1 MRVIIAG
8 GGTAGHINP
17 GIAVSKCIKSKYKDA
32 EILFVGTEKG
42 LEKELVPA
50 EGFNIEFI
58 NAKGLNRKLSFDFFS
73 TIGNMLKGFLEAKK
87 IIKKF
92 KPDFVIG
99 MGGYVCFPVIMASSR
114 LKIPTLIHESNSL
127 PGIANRILSRFAN
140 FTAISFKDTEKYFK
154 KAKALVFTGN
164 PVREEIFTF
173 SREEAR
179 AEEGLQKDSVLVL
192 VFGGSRGAQK
202 INEAII
208 DLIEINNGK
217 LPYNLILSTGK
228 TQYEVVLKGLSEKGY
243 SIETLNNIK
252 IVPYIYDMPKYLSAA
267 DLVVGRAG
275 AVTISEITAA
285 GTASILIPFPYAT
298 ENHQEYNA
306 RSLEMNGAS
315 IVVLDK
321 DLTGKILNQQIS
333 SLVENKE
340 LLSRMAKSAK
350 KMGVLDAAQKIVAI
364 IEELNIK

>member
-17 GIAVSKCIKSKYKDA
+17 GIAVSKCIKSKHKDA

-50 EGFNIEFI
+50 EGFKIEFI
-58 NAKGLNRKLSFDFFS
+58 SAKGLSRKLSFDAFF
-73 TIGNMLKGFLEAKK
+73 TIGYMLKGYIETKK
-87 IIKKF
+87 IIKEF

-99 MGGYVCFPVIMASSR
+99 MGGYVCFPVIMAASR
-114 LKIPTLIHESNSL
+114 LKIPSLIHESNSL
-127 PGIANRILSRFAN
+127 PGIANKVLSRFASV
-140 FTAISFKDTEKYFK
+140 TAISFKDTEKYFN
-154 KAKALVFTGN
+154 KAKTLVFTGN
-164 PVREEIFTF
+164 PVREEIIAF
-173 SREEAR
+173 SKEEATVG
-179 AEEGLQKDSVLVL
+179 ELKKDSLLVL

-202 INEAII
+202 INDSII
-208 DLIEINNGK
+208 ELIKINNGQ
-217 LPYNLILSTGK
+217 LPYNLILSTGQ
-228 TQYEVVLKGLSEKGY
+228 TQYEFVLEKLKENGY
-243 SIETLNNIK
+243 PIESLKNIK

-285 GTASILIPFPYAT
+285 GTASVLIPYPYAT

-333 SLVENKE
+333 SLVDNKE
-340 LLSRMAKSAK
+340 QLSRMAKSAR
-350 KMGVLDAAQKIVAI
+350 KMAVLDAAQKILAI
-364 IEELNIK
+364 IEEFTEK